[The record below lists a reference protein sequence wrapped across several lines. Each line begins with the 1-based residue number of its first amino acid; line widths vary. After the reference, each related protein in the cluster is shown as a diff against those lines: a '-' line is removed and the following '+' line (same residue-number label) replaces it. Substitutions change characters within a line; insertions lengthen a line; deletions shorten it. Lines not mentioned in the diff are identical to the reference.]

1 LLIDKEKYLVNIDG
15 TETFFSRKEFLLLYF
30 LAGNPGK
37 VFSKDLL
44 LKEVWGK
51 DVFVIDRTVD
61 VHIRKIRERLGK
73 YFYLIKTI

>member
-1 LLIDKEKYLVNIDG
+1 MLIDKEKYLVNIDG

-51 DVFVIDRTVD
+51 NVFVIDRTVD